1 LNRQHQEAA
10 VKDIPAILNSLKLVP
25 EVLTGFIEGIPEEEL
40 HLRRGQGFWTIAE
53 HLKHLAELQPVFRQR
68 IQAFFDQ
75 EKPVVTPTNVA
86 DTPSQ
91 GVDVAQVLKSFQAGR
106 EKVVELLGQA
116 PAGVW
121 SKQGAHPR
129 YKSFDFHF
137 MVRHI
142 LVHDYW
148 HMHRIEDLWQ
158 DKDETLKPL

>member
-1 LNRQHQEAA
+1 M
-10 VKDIPAILNSLKLVP
+10 KDISAILNSLKLVP
-25 EVLTGFIEGIPEEEL
+25 EVLTGLIADIPEEQL
-40 HLRRGQGFWTIAE
+40 HLSRGQGFWSIAE
-53 HLKHLAELQPVFRQR
+53 HLKHLAELQPVFCQR

-75 EKPVVTPTNVA
+75 EKPVVTPTNTT
-86 DTPSQ
+86 DTQ
-91 GVDVAQVLKSFQAGR
+91 VRVDVAQVLKSFQAGR
-106 EKVVELLGQA
+106 EKVLELLGQA

-148 HMHRIEDLWQ
+148 HMHRIEDLWLG
-158 DKDETLKPL
+158 KDETLKPL